1 MLGLVPVQHAFA
13 ANMSEVTIGYPR
25 SPLNGPSLS
34 TGPKPGERIAPIAGE
49 APVGSGSAPQFALF
63 APESPAII
71 ELVKKFEGLLDPE
84 VRPPLSHDG
93 IWLVRPDGYVACA
106 AKDPAAISEY
116 LARLV

>member
-1 MLGLVPVQHAFA
+1 
-13 ANMSEVTIGYPR
+13 MSEVTIGYPR

-63 APESPAII
+63 APESPSII

-84 VRPPLSHDG
+84 VRPPLSR
-93 IWLVRPDGYVACA
+93 WN
-106 AKDPAAISEY
+106 
-116 LARLV
+116 LARPARWLCGLCRKGSGGHLGVSGAACLVLAPCQFFDL